1 MLEEIQKFLPI
12 ITAIAGIGIWLIR
25 LEGKVNGDVK
35 DIERMEQ
42 RIDRERADTREALD
56 DLTDMMREQN
66 RDIKILLGRGHQVH
80 WNDKT
85 QPPRQSLSY
94 PSD

>member
-1 MLEEIQKFLPI
+1 MIGA
-12 ITAIAGIGIWLIR
+12 AIGSIFWLAR
-25 LEGKVNGDVK
+25 LEGKVKKNAEDVT
-35 DIERMEQ
+35 RLEQ
-42 RIDRERADTREALD
+42 RVDRERSDTREALA

-85 QPPRQSLSY
+85 QPPR
-94 PSD
+94 